1 MRRDIIQAY
10 IDGQRG
16 KYMELVDIY
25 NTDRERTGKIL
36 PRKGVFDCLADNE
49 RILLV
54 HTCVFNSG
62 NKMLIQQ
69 RQPTKDL
76 YPGCWDVSAGGFVS
90 SGEDSADAA
99 LRETSEELGMDLS
112 KDSFSFVC
120 CEPFGKVLD
129 DFYNVYA
136 DADIPELHLQE
147 SEVTGA
153 AWAGRE
159 KVLRMISD
167 RRFVDYSAELI
178 NRLFDTAE
186 SR

>member
-1 MRRDIIQAY
+1 MCRDIIQAY

-16 KYMELVDIY
+16 KDMELVDIY
-25 NTDRERTGKIL
+25 NTNRERTGKTL

-54 HTCVFNSG
+54 HACVFNSG
-62 NKMLIQQ
+62 SRMLIQQ
-69 RQPTKDL
+69 RQTTKDL

-99 LRETSEELGMDLS
+99 MRETSEELGLDLS

-136 DADIPELHLQE
+136 DTDIPELRFQVP
-147 SEVTGA
+147 EVLGA

-159 KVLRMISD
+159 EVLQMVKGK
-167 RRFVDYSAELI
+167 RFVDYSTELI